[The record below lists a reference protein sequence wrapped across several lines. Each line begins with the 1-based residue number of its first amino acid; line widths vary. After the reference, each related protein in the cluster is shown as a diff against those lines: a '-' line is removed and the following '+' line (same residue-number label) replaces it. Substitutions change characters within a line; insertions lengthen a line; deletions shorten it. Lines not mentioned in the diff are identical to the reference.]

1 LLLVAK
7 PLSVRDLRRRFGR
20 IRAVDG
26 ISFSLSRARVTG
38 FLGPN
43 GAGKTTTLSVIGG
56 LLKPTTGTV
65 DIEGHRIGRDTRR
78 ALEKVSFV
86 LERPA
91 FYTYLS
97 GYRNLE
103 IEARLRDCFDR
114 SRIKEM
120 LRLVGLESDGKRKV
134 GGYSQGMR
142 QRLAI
147 ARAFLSR
154 PSLLVLDE
162 PTTGLDVE
170 GTEQILDLLHQAA
183 KNEGVTVFLSSHHL
197 SEIER
202 ICDDVIVIDHG
213 KIIASGPVEDLVRGA
228 EVQVV
233 ARFDRT
239 EGIADWLRKHP
250 TVRGGAVRDGGRVVF
265 RIERRDFHSLLT
277 GLIEAGFTIQ
287 DLEIRSQNLKEFFLE
302 VLEKGDTSGPG
313 GDSAPL

>member
-1 LLLVAK
+1 MAAE
-7 PLSVRDLRRRFGR
+7 PLCVRDLRRRFGR

-26 ISFSLSRARVTG
+26 ISFSLARGRVTG

-43 GAGKTTTLSVIGG
+43 GAGKTTTLSIIGG
-56 LLKPTTGTV
+56 LLRPTTGTV
-65 DIEGHRIGRDTRR
+65 EIEGHRIGRDTRR
-78 ALEKVSFV
+78 ALAGVGFV

-97 GYRNLE
+97 GKSNLE
-103 IEARLRDCFDR
+103 IEARLRSCFDR
-114 SRIKEM
+114 PRIKEM
-120 LRLVGLESDGKRKV
+120 LHLVGLEADGGRRV

-154 PSLLVLDE
+154 PSLLVFDE

-170 GTEQILDLLHQAA
+170 GTEQILDLLHHAA
-183 KNEGVTVFLSSHHL
+183 KNEGITVFLSSHHL

-213 KIIASGPVEDLVRGA
+213 KIIASGPVEQLVRGA

-233 ARFDRT
+233 VRLDRT
-239 EGIADWLRKHP
+239 EGITEWLRKQP
-250 TVRGGAVRDGGRVVF
+250 SVRGGEAGEGGRVVF
-265 RIERRDFHSLLT
+265 RIERRHFHSLLT

-302 VLEKGDTSGPG
+302 VLKKGDKSGPG
-313 GDSAPL
+313 GDSAPV